1 MPTSIADPRLNAYQV
16 WMGIA
21 DRTHSRSPER
31 QNEIVLQLPLSYL
44 GNGIA
49 IEGLVRMVID
59 IELEEG
65 LAPVMRSVRL
75 G

>member
-1 MPTSIADPRLNAYQV
+1 MLLFSFT
-16 WMGIA
+16 
-21 DRTHSRSPER
+21 
-31 QNEIVLQLPLSYL
+31 YL